1 VVKIAKSKVKKKLM
15 ALQEDLQ
22 KLENETIAIWEYL
35 TGKPSLPSQLE
46 RLYLKVLTY
55 LVGFFLNARKAI
67 AVTAKPGTIG
77 GSAQAYREQVLLI
90 SADIVDAGITNP
102 SGNNLT
108 IHLLAKSGQPSTEL
122 LALVQTTMQSD
133 SNRMVCDVITVQPA
147 TAQNYQINA
156 ELTLSIT
163 ANEQTTIASAT
174 TALKA
179 YTDGKQ
185 STLGAD
191 IFRSDIV
198 KILRNIPEIK
208 NVLVIESTVDIIIP
222 PQSYGFC
229 SATVLS
235 VVARV

>member
-1 VVKIAKSKVKKKLM
+1 M
-15 ALQEDLQ
+15 ALQEELQ
-22 KLENETIAIWEYL
+22 KIENEAIAIWEYL
-35 TGKPSLPSQLE
+35 TDKPSLPSQLE
-46 RLYLKVLTY
+46 RLYLKPLTY

-67 AVTAKPGTIG
+67 ANTAKPGIVG
-77 GSAQAYREQVLLI
+77 GSAQAYRDRVLLI

-108 IHLLAKSGQPSTEL
+108 IHLLAKAGQPSTEL
-122 LALVQTTMQSD
+122 LALVQSTMQAD
-133 SNRMVCDVITVQPA
+133 SNRMVCDVVTVQPA

-156 ELTLSIT
+156 SLTLSIT

-174 TALKA
+174 AALKT

-185 STLGAD
+185 NTLGAD
-191 IFRSDIV
+191 IVRSDI
-198 KILRNIPEIK
+198 IDLLRNFPEIRD
-208 NVLVIESTVDIIIP
+208 VLVTLPTTNIIIP

-235 VVARV
+235 VAGRV

>member
-1 VVKIAKSKVKKKLM
+1 M
-15 ALQEDLQ
+15 NNQDLQ
-22 KLENETIAIWEYL
+22 NLENETIAIWEYL

-46 RLYLKVLTY
+46 RLYLKPLTY

-67 AVTAKPGTIG
+67 AATAKPSVIG
-77 GSAQAYREQVLLI
+77 GSAQAYRDRVLLI

-108 IHLLAKSGQPSTEL
+108 IHLLAKTGQPSTTL
-122 LALVQTTMQSD
+122 LALVQSTMQSD
-133 SNRMVCDVITVQPA
+133 SNRMVCDAVTVQPA
-147 TAQNYQINA
+147 TAQNYSINVA
-156 ELTLSIT
+156 LTLSLN
-163 ANEQTTIASAT
+163 ANEQTTIALAT

-185 STLGAD
+185 NTLGAD
-191 IFRSDIV
+191 IVRTDLIDL
-198 KILRNIPEIK
+198 LRNFPEIRDAIVTLPTT
-208 NVLVIESTVDIIIP
+208 NITIP

-235 VVARV
+235 VAGRI